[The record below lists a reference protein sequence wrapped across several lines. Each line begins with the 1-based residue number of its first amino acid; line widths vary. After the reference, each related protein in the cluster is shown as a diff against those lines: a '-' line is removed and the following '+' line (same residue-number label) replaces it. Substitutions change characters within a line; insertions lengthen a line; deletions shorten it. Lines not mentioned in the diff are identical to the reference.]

1 MQLTLTTKFL
11 EINNMTLMTRRS
23 LMAAGAAA
31 VVFPQPGFALS
42 APAAQELVTKLIADV
57 NTVISSG
64 KSEAGMIVDFGKVLD
79 RHADVPTIA
88 RYCLGADARATSAS
102 QMAAYTPAFANYI
115 ATKYG
120 RRFREF
126 IGGEITVQG
135 ARPIKSWI
143 EVETTVL
150 LRGRSPLRMDWHVS
164 DRSGRHLFFNFIIEG
179 VNMLLTERAEVGAML
194 DRQRR
199 DLDKLIAEMRAV

>member
-1 MQLTLTTKFL
+1 
-11 EINNMTLMTRRS
+11 MTLMTRRS
-23 LMAAGAAA
+23 LMAAAAT
-31 VVFPQPGFALS
+31 VVFPQPSFALS
-42 APAAQELVTKLIADV
+42 APAAQELVTRLIADV

-64 KSEAGMIVDFGKVLD
+64 KSEAGMILD

-88 RYCLGADARATSAS
+88 RYCLGADARAASAS

>member
-1 MQLTLTTKFL
+1 
-11 EINNMTLMTRRS
+11 MTLMTRRF
-23 LMAAGAAA
+23 LMATGAAA
-31 VVFPQPGFALS
+31 VAFPAPSFALS
-42 APAAQELVTKLIADV
+42 APAAQELVTRLVADV

-64 KSEAGMIVDFGKVLD
+64 KSEAGMVADFAKILD

-88 RYCLGADARATSAS
+88 RYCLGADARAASAS
-102 QMAAYTPAFANYI
+102 QMAAYTPAFSNYI

-135 ARPIKSWI
+135 ASPVKSWI

-164 DRSGRHLFFNFIIEG
+164 DRSGKHAFFNFIIEG

-194 DRQRR
+194 DRQGR
-199 DLDKLIAEMRAV
+199 DLDKLTAEMRAI